1 MKKKKKTGLAA
12 LFGVAALT
20 ALIGIYLLR
29 EVPTAQPVSPVPS
42 EDQQNPDDFKPDA
55 FSQDQAIADAEARL
69 QTIQAEINQQIAQDQ
84 KPLKISKIKLQ
95 VRDLEKNFDEDLASW
110 WPIAKRLRESV
121 QRGKAPPHQKNELL
135 KELDSLLNQKVHQ
148 DIFEPGKMSGF
159 RTKP

>member
-84 KPLKISKIKLQ
+84 KPLKISKIK
-95 VRDLEKNFDEDLASW
+95 F
-110 WPIAKRLRESV
+110 
-121 QRGKAPPHQKNELL
+121 
-135 KELDSLLNQKVHQ
+135 
-148 DIFEPGKMSGF
+148 IFCFHCVFQCQQLSI
-159 RTKP
+159 

>member
-1 MKKKKKTGLAA
+1 MEKKKKTGLAA

-20 ALIGIYLLR
+20 ALVGIYLLR
-29 EVPTAQPVSPVPS
+29 EVPTTQPVSPVPS
-42 EDQQNPDDFKPDA
+42 EDHQNPDDFKPDD

-69 QTIQAEINQQIAQDQ
+69 QIIQAEINQQIAQDQ

-95 VRDLEKNFDEDLASW
+95 VRELEKNFHEDMASW
-110 WPIAKRLRESV
+110 WPVAKRLRERV

-135 KELDSLLNQKVHQ
+135 EKLDSLLSQKVHQ
-148 DIFEPGKMSGF
+148 DIYEPRKMSGA